1 MSLDR
6 PKSNNKMVLP
16 GDLNNNNQKKEN
28 YRNNSNHKTQ
38 NKNRNRNLLNKIKL
52 LLYLLNH

>member
-6 PKSNNKMVLP
+6 SKSNNKMVLL
-16 GDLNNNNQKKEN
+16 GDLNNNNQKKEK

-38 NKNRNRNLLNKIKL
+38 NKNNNSNLLNKIKF

>member
-28 YRNNSNHKTQ
+28 YRNNSNH
-38 NKNRNRNLLNKIKL
+38 NKNRNSNLLNKIKL